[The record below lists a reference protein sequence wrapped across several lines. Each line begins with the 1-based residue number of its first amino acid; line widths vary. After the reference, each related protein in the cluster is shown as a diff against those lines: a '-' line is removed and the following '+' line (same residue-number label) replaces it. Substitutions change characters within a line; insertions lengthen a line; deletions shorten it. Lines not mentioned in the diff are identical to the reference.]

1 MTTTTK
7 LKLRKNIN
15 KKLKKKS
22 GKELTLERQFRM
34 QKKAW

>member
-1 MTTTTK
+1 MIIIIIK

-22 GKELTLERQFRM
+22 GKKLILERQFRM
-34 QKKAW
+34 